1 MASVVYPPTL
11 ALADIRRA
19 SRRTLVDESN
29 GRVMRRAF
37 EEIMARGNVAII
49 DELFTCDFAGH
60 DTAGGTF
67 GRDEFR
73 AGVLAML
80 SAFSDRQVVIA
91 DQVVNGDK
99 VATRWQARAVHTGE
113 FNRIPGTGRAVT
125 LTGISID
132 RIVAG
137 KIVESWEITDD
148 AGLLRQLGVLSS
160 A

>member
-1 MASVVYPPTL
+1 
-11 ALADIRRA
+11 
-19 SRRTLVDESN
+19 VDKDN

-37 EEIMARGNVAII
+37 EEIMARGNVEII
-49 DELFTCDFAGH
+49 DELFAPDFVGH
-60 DTAGGTF
+60 DTSGGTF
-67 GRDEFR
+67 GREEFR

-80 SAFSDRQVVIA
+80 GAFSDRQVVIA
-91 DQVVNGDK
+91 DQVVAAEK
-99 VATRWQARAVHTGE
+99 AATRWQAAAIHAGE
-113 FNRIPGTGRAVT
+113 FNGIPGTGRAVT